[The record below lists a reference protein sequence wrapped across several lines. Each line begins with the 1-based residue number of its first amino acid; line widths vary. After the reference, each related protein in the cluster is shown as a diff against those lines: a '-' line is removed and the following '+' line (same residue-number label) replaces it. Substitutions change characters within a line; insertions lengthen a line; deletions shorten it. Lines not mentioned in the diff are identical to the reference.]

1 MNNDTAMN
9 FEHIKSEILNI
20 PIDSPVVVYFG
31 VGSAAHTKI
40 TPENYQQYP
49 PFLQNMKNKIP
60 KLTVFL
66 VLIDPLQETPPH
78 VAVDYKLENAAGDQ
92 YHYKNTTGSLHTFVY
107 RASICTIADVVQAP
121 FNINIT
127 KQLHDFNDFAI
138 KNNVTLVYHD
148 FTGRDVALLADYFDS
163 QAINHLDQL
172 VYAMSARENHGCL
185 FDLTQ
190 ADADFPF
197 RLDETPIP
205 DARPIIKLFN
215 YYKFIV
221 NDSYADSVC
230 DLNRYPREM
239 RHLMEIQKTQI
250 VNKIKNN
257 FKNTYLPILRIT
269 HKEIVGGIVEQ
280 TKTTNLLIENIYMFN
295 ELPQIYRQMFIE
307 ICNEK
312 EYNLLYELMFNY
324 TSSKLNIVSQIND
337 MGIDGEEILKFITMD
352 EDSYKWC
359 NNVNKFI

>member
-1 MNNDTAMN
+1 MNLDSALNFND
-9 FEHIKSEILNI
+9 IKTEILNI
-20 PIDSPVVVYFG
+20 PRESPVVVYFG
-31 VGSAAHTKI
+31 VGTAAHTKI
-40 TPENYQQYP
+40 TPENYQQFP

-60 KLTVFL
+60 TLTVFL
-66 VLIDPLQETPPH
+66 VLIDPMQETPPH
-78 VAVDYKLENAAGDQ
+78 VAIDYKLENAAGDQ

-107 RASICTIADVVQAP
+107 RASICTIADVNQSP

-127 KQLHDFNDFAI
+127 NQLHDFNEFAI
-138 KNNVTLVYHD
+138 KNNITIVYHD

-190 ADADFPF
+190 AHADFPF
-197 RLDETPIP
+197 RLDESPTP

-221 NDSYADSVC
+221 NESYADSLR

-239 RHLMEIQKTQI
+239 QHLIEIQKTQI
-250 VNKIKNN
+250 VNKITNN
-257 FKNTYLPILRIT
+257 FKNTYLPILRIA
-269 HKEIVGGIVEQ
+269 HKEIMGGIVEQ
-280 TKTTNLLIENIYMFN
+280 EKSANLLANQIYIFN

-307 ICNEK
+307 LCNEK

-324 TSSKLNIVSQIND
+324 TSSKLNIVARIKNMDIN
-337 MGIDGEEILKFITMD
+337 GEEILQFITID